1 VEDRTGVEVGVERA
15 ALVVHREEE
24 VPEGEVVRRVM
35 LEEESKGSV
44 KEEGTTR
51 SVDATRLSTAERTK
65 ESLVKTALPLWYDAP
80 SRFWKRWEE
89 GALGIV

>member
-35 LEEESKGSV
+35 LEESKGSV
-44 KEEGTTR
+44 KEEETTR

>member
-35 LEEESKGSV
+35 LEESKGSV